1 MKILGISLMILVSLM
16 GMSFTIDIFLGFD
29 LKTSIRN
36 AMSPFKVMEF
46 VEFMIFLLFVIIL
59 LGKSLVGFFKK
70 KKLLQPK

>member
-59 LGKSLVGFFKK
+59 LGKSLVGFLKK